1 MINTH
6 QQRITAGSK
15 IEKNRRSKKIWPIN
29 ILNEETLLRILT
41 KYLKYFSLYSTFKE
55 QFEIELNQEI

>member
-6 QQRITAGSK
+6 QQRITAANK

-29 ILNEETLLRILT
+29 ILNEE
-41 KYLKYFSLYSTFKE
+41 S
-55 QFEIELNQEI
+55 